1 MVLDPDQ
8 EIFETWPVLAAVAL
22 AFLGVFVLVVGLDAI
37 PVRLL
42 DPIWQLG
49 VANSIT
55 MTGGYLLNGLALL
68 FLASALIPDSP
79 GLLRGIRLAR
89 RWAAIA
95 SLGFLL
101 LVPLQLF
108 SLWRLDAITNTAAQR
123 QRQGFERNLVTLRR
137 TVSSAR
143 TIQELQA
150 GLQAQGAP
158 PLAPADLQLPPEEIK
173 QRVLATF
180 TAAETDYNRRFEAS
194 RRRGSIEPALL
205 RRTIRSIGLALLF
218 GVTLAAGARLPGS
231 RLSLLQQFRLAFEG
245 LGQGVPF
252 AIGAI
257 ASLFGGVLE
266 GWEQRAEQRRQA
278 RALAARERLQ
288 SEVADTPSSVRPAGP
303 APSRRP
309 SRGFVDEDYIRQIN
323 DEEEPV

>member
-1 MVLDPDQ
+1 MLDPDQ

-42 DPIWQLG
+42 DPLWQLG

-79 GLLRGIRLAR
+79 GLMRGIRLAR

-108 SLWRLDAITNTAAQR
+108 SLWRLDALTSTAAQR
-123 QRQGFERNLVTLRR
+123 QQQGFERNLASLRR

-158 PLAPADLQLPPEEIK
+158 PLSPADLQLPPEEIK

-180 TAAETDYNRRFEAS
+180 TAAENDY
-194 RRRGSIEPALL
+194 RRRSEVSRSRGAIEPGLL
-205 RRTIRSIGLALLF
+205 RRTIRSIGLSFLF
-218 GVTLAAGARLPGS
+218 GIALAAGARLPGS
-231 RLSLLQQFRLAFEG
+231 RLSLLQQFRLAFGG
-245 LGQGVPF
+245 LAQVGPTISAMLV
-252 AIGAI
+252 AAVS
-257 ASLFGGVLE
+257 ALLE
-266 GWEQRAEQRRQA
+266 GWEQRDEQRRQA
-278 RALAARERLQ
+278 RALAAMEALQ
-288 SEVADTPSSVRPAGP
+288 AEIPVAAPEEGP
-303 APSRRP
+303 VGSPPPRRR
-309 SRGFVDEDYIRQIN
+309 SHGFVDEDYIRQIN
-323 DEEEPV
+323 DEGEPV